1 MIVRGGPSVAGAALG
16 ILMLEARFPR
26 IVGEVGNAL
35 TWDFP
40 VHYRVVRGA
49 SPERVVLHGAP
60 GLLDAFIDAA
70 RELVAMGAD
79 GITTNCGFLSLFQK
93 ELAAAVAVPVA
104 SSSLMQ
110 AAFIGALLPPGRRV
124 GIITISADTLSAA
137 HLEAAG
143 VGGDVAI
150 VGTRPDCHFNDVI
163 LGNRDE
169 LDTGRARD
177 DLLEAAA
184 RLVREHEGIGA
195 ILLECTNMCP
205 YAAAMRDAVGLPV
218 FDMAGFIRWFQSGL
232 RPRHHV

>member
-1 MIVRGGPSVAGAALG
+1 
-16 ILMLEARFPR
+16 MLEARFPR

-49 SPERVVLHGAP
+49 SPERVVLRGAP

-79 GITTNCGFLSLFQK
+79 GITTCGFLSLFQK

-232 RPRHHV
+232 RPRRYV

>member
-49 SPERVVLHGAP
+49 SPERVVLRGAP

-205 YAAAMRDAVGLPV
+205 YAAAIGDAVGRPV

-232 RPRHHV
+232 RPRCYV